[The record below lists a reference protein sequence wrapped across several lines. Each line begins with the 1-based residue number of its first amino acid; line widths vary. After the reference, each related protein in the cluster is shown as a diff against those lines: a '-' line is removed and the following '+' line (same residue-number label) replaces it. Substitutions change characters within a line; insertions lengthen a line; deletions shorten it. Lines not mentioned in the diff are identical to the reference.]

1 MYWAITAVCLA
12 LAIVSG
18 IAFLA
23 FRHPAS
29 QKSALDQFWKP
40 VFATPQAVLIC
51 LPAAVD
57 YGVGRGDAHAAVALS
72 ALLGKIG
79 KPSQVRMG
87 ANYSF
92 EDLRNSPAVMV
103 GAFNNKW
110 TMQITSS
117 LRFSFIL
124 QDGRYLIREQT
135 DGSRVWIEHRGSA
148 GEVLDDTAIVARLLD
163 SKTGQFAVIVAG
175 IGERGTQ
182 AAGEFVSNPEFLE
195 QGLRSLPA
203 GWQTKN
209 LEIVLQT
216 TVTDSI
222 PGPPRVVAAYSW

>member
-1 MYWAITAVCLA
+1 
-12 LAIVSG
+12 
-18 IAFLA
+18 
-23 FRHPAS
+23 
-29 QKSALDQFWKP
+29 
-40 VFATPQAVLIC
+40 
-51 LPAAVD
+51 
-57 YGVGRGDAHAAVALS
+57 
-72 ALLGKIG
+72 
-79 KPSQVRMG
+79 
-87 ANYSF
+87 
-92 EDLRNSPAVMV
+92 MV

-117 LRFSFIL
+117 LRFAFIL

-163 SKTGQFAVIVAG
+163 SKTGQFTVIVAG

-216 TVTDSI
+216 TVTDTI